1 METRGL
7 LSKSCQNMCSMYLG
21 IVEKIEEDCTRS
33 VVVYK
38 LHFKIEMSSQYLTI
52 EFSCMSSHSLLSK
65 EENKWSFCWFIEAL
79 LWCSVIQVITLV
91 ICILYKAVF
100 YIKVHISFE
109 HPWQM
114 WLSLSFH
121 YWQVSSDVVY
131 LKLMAGN
138 VKKIFKIVPA
148 FVCLAWLTIAIESIC
163 WHYAIVW
170 TSLYISVKLNI
181 FGIYSIFYLLCM
193 YRQIISGNN
202 TNVSGLFVF
211 RQAFYKKHY
220 LMHYS
225 RFMLNLKVE
234 LQIKKDMK
242 WKSIKKQ

>member
-1 METRGL
+1 
-7 LSKSCQNMCSMYLG
+7 MCSMYLV
-21 IVEKIEEDCTRS
+21 IVKKIGESSTSS

-52 EFSCMSSHSLLSK
+52 KLSCMSSRSLLSK
-65 EENKWSFCWFIEAL
+65 EKNEWSFCWFMEALLL
-79 LWCSVIQVITLV
+79 LWCSGIQVITIV
-91 ICILYKAVF
+91 TCILYKAVF

-121 YWQVSSDVVY
+121 YWQVSSVVY

-148 FVCLAWLTIAIESIC
+148 FFCLALLTIAIESIC

-170 TSLYISVKLNI
+170 TLLYISVKLNI

-193 YRQIISGNN
+193 YRQIISGNK

-211 RQAFYKKHY
+211 RQAFYRKHY

-225 RFMLNLKVE
+225 RFMLNLKWE

-242 WKSIKKQ
+242 WKSIKK